1 MSDIKIIATK
11 VNVAFHTIFVT
22 VTISVRDTTPVI
34 IAKSAP
40 ATAVIPI
47 FNPFGCQI
55 TKLKL

>member
-40 ATAVIPI
+40 ATAVILYLI
-47 FNPFGCQI
+47 LLVA
-55 TKLKL
+55 K